1 MYKSFLTR
9 SAVLALAL
17 ASAVTRLAAADLALP
32 TAPVKD
38 VAETFFGTVVHDPY
52 RSLESVEAADV
63 STWMHAHGDHARR
76 QLDRIPGR
84 KALFDKLMQIDSS
97 VSARVVEVTRETDG
111 RWFFERRGAADNQF
125 KLIVR
130 DGLAGTDR
138 VLVDPEALEKAS
150 GKPHAI
156 NWFAPAPGGKLVAY
170 GISQQGSE
178 AAVLHLVDTASG
190 QSVGPAISRADF
202 GSVSWAGDAKSFV
215 FVRLQE
221 MKPGM
226 AATDKYVNSMVWLSH
241 PGESLDKA
249 TPVFGHGIAGV
260 NIDPAEI
267 PVVSLSHDGRWAL
280 GLVINGTQRE
290 LTLYSASAESL
301 LAGKPQ
307 WSRLFDSQ
315 AQITAVAYMNDTLY
329 LLSHQGAPRS
339 QVLAVDLKRPEL
351 AKARLLVAQ
360 SERVITGIAS
370 AADAL
375 YIETR
380 DGNVKRLFKLGHGE
394 QGLVSE
400 VALPVVGSFHLN
412 DDNGSAADPRLP
424 GLVVDLQGWTRAR
437 QVFQVGADGS
447 VRNTGLQPQGPY
459 DAPDDIVATEVRVPS
474 HDGALVPMSI
484 LHRKGVAL
492 DGSHPTILYGYASYG
507 ITEEPLFTISRM
519 AWLQA
524 GGVMAIAN
532 PRGSSVYGED
542 WYRAGFQATK
552 PNTWR
557 DAIACAQWLI
567 AQRWTSSAKLGIWGG
582 SAGGILVGRAITERP
597 DLFAAA
603 VPAVGVLDLV
613 RAEITANGVP
623 NIPEFGSR
631 STEAGFRS
639 LLAMSTYHQ
648 VKDGAKY
655 PAVLFTAGAND
666 PRVDV
671 WHSTKTAARMMAAT
685 SSGKPILLRLDWD
698 AGHGIGNTKAQQL
711 GERADVFAFFLWQM
725 GVAAYQPN

>member
-1 MYKSFLTR
+1 M
-9 SAVLALAL
+9 
-17 ASAVTRLAAADLALP
+17 
-32 TAPVKD
+32 
-38 VAETFFGTVVHDPY
+38 
-52 RSLESVEAADV
+52 
-63 STWMHAHGDHARR
+63 
-76 QLDRIPGR
+76 
-84 KALFDKLMQIDSS
+84 
-97 VSARVVEVTRETDG
+97 
-111 RWFFERRGAADNQF
+111 
-125 KLIVR
+125 
-130 DGLAGTDR
+130 
-138 VLVDPEALEKAS
+138 
-150 GKPHAI
+150 
-156 NWFAPAPGGKLVAY
+156 
-170 GISQQGSE
+170 
-178 AAVLHLVDTASG
+178 
-190 QSVGPAISRADF
+190 
-202 GSVSWAGDAKSFV
+202 
-215 FVRLQE
+215 
-221 MKPGM
+221 
-226 AATDKYVNSMVWLSH
+226 
-241 PGESLDKA
+241 
-249 TPVFGHGIAGV
+249 
-260 NIDPAEI
+260 
-267 PVVSLSHDGRWAL
+267 
-280 GLVINGTQRE
+280 
-290 LTLYSASAESL
+290 
-301 LAGKPQ
+301 
-307 WSRLFDSQ
+307 
-315 AQITAVAYMNDTLY
+315 
-329 LLSHQGAPRS
+329 
-339 QVLAVDLKRPEL
+339 
-351 AKARLLVAQ
+351 
-360 SERVITGIAS
+360 
-370 AADAL
+370 
-375 YIETR
+375 
-380 DGNVKRLFKLGHGE
+380 
-394 QGLVSE
+394 
-400 VALPVVGSFHLN
+400 LPVVGSFQLN

-567 AQRWTSSAKLGIWGG
+567 AQHWTSSTKLGIWGG

-655 PAVLFTAGAND
+655 PATMFTAGAND

-671 WHSTKTAARMMAAT
+671 WHSTKTAARMMTAT

-725 GVAAYQPN
+725 GVAGYQPN